1 MRYILYF
8 FIAIFLMIA
17 SIYTLLF
24 TPLGNKVLQ
33 PIAEKQ
39 INASLPIE
47 ISLDSFRLSLRE
59 FEVTIGLG
67 EENRLKLEGRYNIF
81 TQSIDGKYVL
91 EFFDLSKLQ
100 KLVDY
105 NLSGALQTKGEIRGD
120 LEFLRLRGLVALADG
135 GGDYS
140 IDIKDLQLSSIVANL
155 HNLDL
160 SQLLKMVNLPQYA
173 NGKVFLQTDVELLA
187 TPKGNLKFFV
197 KDGVLNTNT
206 LKDEFE
212 INLHPSQFI
221 ANMQLDIDQ
230 STNIDALID
239 SELAKIK
246 LDAKM
251 VNQKVDATY
260 SVAILHLEAFEPLLG
275 KRLSGAVEFE
285 GSVIGHKDDIVLKL
299 VSDFAAGV
307 SECIAV
313 LKNNKPYKVVGKSEG
328 VEFQKVFYALGAPQ
342 YAQGKFDLELTLDDL
357 QNNPNGKIT
366 TKGQGAINN
375 TYLQESF
382 DRSLWHNSFSFQTD
396 TNLQDSVATTQILVD
411 FEKARLDIQDL
422 IFALNKN
429 QIVGTYVLHI
439 FDLSQLKGL
448 IEKELSGEF
457 LLSGGLFYQ
466 LEEEES
472 ILEIDGVSHSLGGE
486 LEVKLKN
493 NDFILKGNDILI
505 DKLLHILKTP
515 TIFTGNIDMILNYDI
530 EASFGTLSADLKR
543 SQFAKSFFTDAIKKY
558 MGKELTNK
566 EFQKADVNAK
576 ISGEN
581 IVSDFIFQIDDMVLS
596 SEKLYINTLTNKIKG
611 KINLISKNK
620 RYNIKLDGSL
630 DNLQEAFDYEDL
642 LRQEVQRQIEKKA
655 KEFIKKELSDDLFQ
669 KFRGLF

>member
-1 MRYILYF
+1 MRYILYL
-8 FIAIFLMIA
+8 FIAIFLIIA
-17 SIYTLLF
+17 SIYTILF
-24 TPLGNKVLQ
+24 TPLGNKTLQ

-39 INASLPIE
+39 INASLPFE
-47 ISLDSFRLSLRE
+47 ISLESFRLSLRE
-59 FEVTIGLG
+59 FEVTIRLS
-67 EENRLKLEGRYNIF
+67 EENRLKLEGRYDIF

-91 EFFDLSKLQ
+91 EFLNLSKLQ

-135 GGDYS
+135 VGDYS
-140 IDIKDLQLSSIVANL
+140 IDIKNLQLHSIVANL
-155 HNLDL
+155 NEMDL

-187 TPKGNLKFFV
+187 TPKGNLKLFV
-197 KDGVLNTNT
+197 KDGVLNENS

-221 ANMQLDIDQ
+221 ANMQLNIDQ
-230 STNIDALID
+230 STNIDAVID

-260 SVAILHLEAFEPLLG
+260 SVAILHLEALEPLLG
-275 KRLSGAVEFE
+275 KRLSGAVELR
-285 GSVIGHKDDIVLKL
+285 GSATGHKDNIVSKL

-307 SECIAV
+307 SEYTAV
-313 LKNNKPYKVVGKSEG
+313 LKNNKPHKVVGKSEG
-328 VEFQKVFYALGAPQ
+328 IEFQKVFYALGVPQ
-342 YAQGKFDLELTLDDL
+342 YVQGKFDLELTLDDL
-357 QNNPNGKIT
+357 QNHPNGKVT

-382 DRSLWHNSFSFQTD
+382 DRLLWHNSFSFQTD

-411 FEKARLDIQDL
+411 FDKARLDIQDL

-429 QIVGTYVLHI
+429 QIVGKYVLNI
-439 FDLSQLKGL
+439 SDLSQLKGL
-448 IEKELSGEF
+448 IEKELRGEF

-466 LEEEES
+466 VEGEES
-472 ILEIDGVSHSLGGE
+472 VLEIDGVSHSLGGE

-493 NDFILKGNDILI
+493 KDLMLQGDDILI
-505 DKLLHILKTP
+505 EKLLHILKTP
-515 TIFTGNIDMILNYDI
+515 IIFAGNMDMILNYDI
-530 EASFGTLSADLKR
+530 EASFGTLSADLAR
-543 SQFAKSFFTDAIKKY
+543 SQFTKSFFTDAIKEY
-558 MGKELTNK
+558 TGIELTNK

-576 ISGEN
+576 ISGKN
-581 IVSDFIFQIDDMVLS
+581 IVSDFVFQVDDIVLS
-596 SEKLYINTLTNKIKG
+596 SEKLYINTTTNHIKG
-611 KINLISKNK
+611 NVTFISKNQ
-620 RYNIKLDGSL
+620 RYNIKLNGSL
-630 DNLQEAFDYEDL
+630 DNLQGAFDYEDL

-655 KEFIKKELSDDLFQ
+655 KEFIKKELGDDLFQ